1 VPQPSHRSTT
11 VLAVAEQVD
20 HLEALRVLEACAQVA
35 GSEEPVS
42 ALWEQR
48 TCQLAEMRSNK
59 VAIAVLGTALLAKA
73 TNPKIDALSL
83 HERSGP
89 DGYQARTLAREVL
102 AANADRL
109 GYALG
114 TTAPD
119 PLASSPWF
127 GPVRIDRIEKWRRRA
142 RTHADNL
149 INWLSALKPEEAH
162 DALAAFLRVRTAEAQ
177 VRKEQRAL
185 AFSGEAT
192 VGFDELVATLKPFIE
207 LLPEEGRRG
216 AAAVAAAFAA
226 AGHEVVARIVNDPG
240 QTDVDVLAPDGRV
253 AIGIEVKQRPATEKD
268 ALDLAAGAQAI
279 GATKALLCALDPT
292 QPPLD
297 ARRLRT
303 RADRDHAVALDI
315 VYTVE
320 QLLLLAIFSGPATRR
335 ELLSYF
341 PAHMAS
347 YLHDLDVS
355 PEAQERWKATAARW
369 I

>member
-1 VPQPSHRSTT
+1 M
-11 VLAVAEQVD
+11 AY
-20 HLEALRVLEACAQVA
+20 A
-35 GSEEPVS
+35 GEPVS

-48 TCQLAEMRSNK
+48 TRELAEMRSNK

-73 TNPKIDALSL
+73 TNPRIDALSL

-114 TTAPD
+114 TKAPD

-127 GPVRIDRIEKWRRRA
+127 GPRRIDQIDKWRPKA
-142 RTHADNL
+142 RIHADNL

-162 DALAAFLRVRTAEAQ
+162 DALAAFLRIRMLEAEE
-177 VRKEQRAL
+177 RKQQRAL
-185 AFSGEAT
+185 AFAGIAT
-192 VGFDELVATLKPFIE
+192 VSFDELTTTLKPFVE
-207 LLPEEGRRG
+207 LQPEEGRRG

-240 QTDVDVLAPDGRV
+240 QTDVDVLDPDGEV
-253 AIGIEVKQRPATEKD
+253 TIGIEVKQRPATEKD

-279 GATKALLCALDPT
+279 GATKALLCALDPD
-292 QPPLD
+292 QPRLD
-297 ARRLRT
+297 ERRLRT
-303 RADRDHAVALDI
+303 RANVDHGVALGI

-320 QLLLLAIFSGPATRR
+320 ELLMLAILSGSASRH
-335 ELLSYF
+335 ELLRDF
-341 PAHMAS
+341 PAHMAAH
-347 YLHDLDVS
+347 LRDLDAS
-355 PEAQERWKATAARW
+355 PEAQERWKATAKPW
-369 I
+369 T

>member
-1 VPQPSHRSTT
+1 
-11 VLAVAEQVD
+11 VAEPVD
-20 HLEALRVLEACAQVA
+20 QAEALRVLEACQQVA
-35 GSEEPVS
+35 CSDEPVS

-48 TCQLAEMRSNK
+48 TRQLASMRSNK
-59 VAIAVLGTALLAKA
+59 GAIAVLGTALLAKA
-73 TNPKIDALSL
+73 TNPAIDALSL
-83 HERSGP
+83 HERSGA

-114 TTAPD
+114 TDGPD
-119 PLASSPWF
+119 PLAGSPWF
-127 GPVRIDRIEKWRRRA
+127 GPLRIDRIDKWRRKARA
-142 RTHADNL
+142 HADNL
-149 INWLSALKPEEAH
+149 INWLGTLKPEEAH
-162 DALAAFLRVRTAEAQ
+162 DALAAFLRVRIAEAEQ
-177 VRKEQRAL
+177 RKQQRAL
-185 AFSGEAT
+185 AFSGQAT
-192 VGFDELVATLKPFIE
+192 VSFDELVATLKPFIE
-207 LLPEEGRRG
+207 LQPEEGRRG

-240 QTDVDVLAPDGRV
+240 QTDVDILGKDGSV

-292 QPPLD
+292 QRPLD

-303 RADRDHAVALDI
+303 RADLDHAVVLDI

-320 QLLLLAIFSGPATRR
+320 QLLLLALFSGPATRR

-347 YLHDLDVS
+347 CLRDLDVS